1 MERKLRTL
9 TISEKGKLLDV
20 LDRGVKQADAAAEF
34 GISKATVSRIW
45 KLKDSIRQ
53 DLASSHASVL
63 EDRKRKRVGK
73 VPDIEEAL
81 LEWLQDQVQRGGRIS
96 GELL

>member
-20 LDRGVKQADAAAEF
+20 LDRGVKQADAAVEF

-53 DLASSHASVL
+53 DLASSHASQIPFMDYVH
-63 EDRKRKRVGK
+63 
-73 VPDIEEAL
+73 L
-81 LEWLQDQVQRGGRIS
+81 LFGHKGVKIGNFG
-96 GELL
+96 

>member
-34 GISKATVSRIW
+34 GISKATDSRI
-45 KLKDSIRQ
+45 
-53 DLASSHASVL
+53 
-63 EDRKRKRVGK
+63 
-73 VPDIEEAL
+73 
-81 LEWLQDQVQRGGRIS
+81 
-96 GELL
+96 

>member
-1 MERKLRTL
+1 MERTL

-63 EDRKRKRVGK
+63 EVLYGLCSPSFWSQGSENRQ
-73 VPDIEEAL
+73 L
-81 LEWLQDQVQRGGRIS
+81 RIS
-96 GELL
+96 EIFG